1 MEQLISSYDHTLIY
15 YPNLFFPIFF
25 LFCCIAIF
33 FIIKAIIRLNSYLIL
48 LLGEISNA
56 VKRIRIKKNLKL
68 TKIQIRKSPS
78 RKYLVVF
85 SNYAFIYLQIF
96 VKTTNNIVRLFSRK
110 TNSIIEKIKKEVL
123 ING

>member
-1 MEQLISSYDHTLIY
+1 MEFLITSYDHALIY

-25 LFCCIAIF
+25 LFCCITII
-33 FIIKAIIRLNSYLIL
+33 FIIKATILLNSYLIL

-56 VKRIRIKKNLKL
+56 VKKIRIKKNLKL
-68 TKIQIRKSPS
+68 TKIQTRKTLS

-85 SNYAFIYLQIF
+85 SSYAFTYLHIF
-96 VKTTNNIVRLFSRK
+96 VKTTNNTIRLFSIK
-110 TNSIIEKIKKEVL
+110 TNRIIEKIKKEVL